1 MIGYIA
7 FIEAAIHITHKEHRY
22 HKDRQHTHSSII
34 QTRQDSTWT
43 THRDIKYIKHRHE
56 NKTYINDDDL
66 EAINQAKIEYKIIVL
81 VRGELLVGGR

>member
-66 EAINQAKIEYKIIVL
+66 EATRSHLILRIKGGVIISK
-81 VRGELLVGGR
+81 